1 LDPEA
6 IFKSIESRNK
16 IQLALD
22 PDVGSKRLDPDK

>member
-22 PDVGSKRLDPDK
+22 PDVGPKRLDPDK